1 MNKIIL
7 TTLTLLF
14 AITTLSAQLKVGKP
28 APWFKGYDQNNNV
41 IESKDYKG
49 KKVVL
54 YFYPKDNTPG
64 CTAQACA
71 FRDDLSELQ
80 AKGYN
85 IIGVSDDDVK
95 SHAAFAKEYQL
106 NFPLIADT
114 DKTII
119 NSYGANGMLYT
130 KRITFVINEKGII
143 DQIIEGVSA
152 SEHSKKILKR

>member
-1 MNKIIL
+1 MKKLLFI
-7 TTLTLLF
+7 TLTLILSLS
-14 AITTLSAQLKVGKP
+14 AIQAQLKVGNP
-28 APWFKGYDQNNNV
+28 APWFKGYDQNNNI

-71 FRDDLSELQ
+71 FRDDYSELQ
-80 AKGYN
+80 SKGYN
-85 IIGVSDDDVK
+85 IIGVSDDDIK
-95 SHAAFAKEYQL
+95 SHAAFAKEHNL

-143 DQIIEGVSA
+143 EQIIEGVSA
-152 SEHSKKILKR
+152 SEHSKKILKK